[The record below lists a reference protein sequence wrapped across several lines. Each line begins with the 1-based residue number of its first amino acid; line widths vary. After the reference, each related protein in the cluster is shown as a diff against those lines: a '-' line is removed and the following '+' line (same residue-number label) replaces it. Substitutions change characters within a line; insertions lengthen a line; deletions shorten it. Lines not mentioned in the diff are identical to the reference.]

1 EGPGDRPV
9 SGNGAGARA
18 RRSAEG
24 STESPGMREPSGTS
38 GDPAASP
45 AQTGRLRQAAQVAA
59 LWLDPVVTID
69 VPSTQVGVLSRAT
82 WLHRTLP
89 RWKTTVEPVAKYM
102 AGAIGE
108 ARSSQV
114 EQMPMEMPGGDPGA
128 MMERIGGTMFGVQ

>member
-1 EGPGDRPV
+1 VPLAEQAVVLRW
-9 SGNGAGARA
+9 SGHVAP
-18 RRSAEG
+18 RSLA
-24 STESPGMREPSGTS
+24 
-38 GDPAASP
+38 
-45 AQTGRLRQAAQVAA
+45 
-59 LWLDPVVTID
+59 PVVTIE

-108 ARSSQV
+108 AISSQV

-128 MMERIGGTMFGVQ
+128 MMERIGGTLFVRQFRQAGGSLARA